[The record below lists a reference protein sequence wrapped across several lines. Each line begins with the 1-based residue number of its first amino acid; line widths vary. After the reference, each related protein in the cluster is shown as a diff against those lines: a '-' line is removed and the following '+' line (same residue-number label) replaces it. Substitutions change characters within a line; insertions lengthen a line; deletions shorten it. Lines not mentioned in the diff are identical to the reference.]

1 MQMNPTNVLYTSSHE
16 WIEADGDVRKMGVTD
31 HAQEMLGD
39 IVFVEM
45 PEVGKVVKQGDE
57 LLTLESP
64 KAAAEVYAPISG
76 EVVEINEDL
85 ESSPDKINQSPYED
99 GWIVKI
105 RPASVDEEAGDLM
118 DAEAYEKKI
127 EEE

>member
-1 MQMNPTNVLYTSSHE
+1 MNPTNVLYTSSHE